1 MNNAIAIARKELK
14 VYFSSPLFYVV
25 TALFILVTGLF
36 FALTILSPS
45 ATGNQTDNLR
55 ATFNTTLFVMIFL
68 GPLLTMRLIS
78 QEKQEGTIE
87 LLLTNPVTDTELV
100 FGKYLAALAMF
111 GAMFVTTLLQV
122 LVLLVAAVDKHRFLF
137 FFSIGSLDTATLIGG
152 YIGNILILGG
162 YLSLGVFASTITNN
176 QIIAALI
183 SFVMLLAL
191 LVVDTAA
198 QFAQPPI
205 SDFLSNVGPRTHA
218 DAFARGLVTAPDL
231 VYAISLIGLPLFLAV
246 VVLGA
251 RRWH

>member
-1 MNNAIAIARKELK
+1 MNNIIAIARKELK

-36 FALTILSPS
+36 FALTILAPN
-45 ATGNQTDNLR
+45 ATGSQTDNLR
-55 ATFNTTLFVMIFL
+55 STFNTSLFVMIFL

-100 FGKYLAALAMF
+100 FGKYLASLAMF

-122 LVLLVAAVDKHRFLF
+122 LVLMVAAVDKHKFVF
-137 FFSIGSLDTATLIGG
+137 ISVGDIDTATLIAG
-152 YIGNILILGG
+152 YLGNVLILGG
-162 YLSLGVFASTITNN
+162 YLALGVLASTVTNN

-183 SFVMLLAL
+183 SFVMLLTL

-205 SDFLSNVGPRTHA
+205 SDFLSNVGPRSHA
-218 DAFARGLVTAPDL
+218 DAFARGLVTAPDV
-231 VYAISLIGLPLFLAV
+231 VYTISLIGLPLFLAV

-251 RRWH
+251 RKWH

>member
-25 TALFILVTGLF
+25 TALFILVSGLF

-45 ATGNQTDNLR
+45 ASGNQTDNLR
-55 ATFNTTLFVMIFL
+55 STFNTTLFVMIFL

-100 FGKYLAALAMF
+100 FGKYLASLAMF
-111 GAMFVTTLLQV
+111 AAMFVTTLLQV
-122 LVLLVAAVDKHRFLF
+122 LVLMVAAVDKHRFLF
-137 FFSIGSLDTATLIGG
+137 FSIGDIDTATLIAG

-183 SFVMLLAL
+183 SFVMLLSL

-198 QFAQPPI
+198 QFAQPPV
-205 SDFLSNVGPRTHA
+205 SDFLSNVGPRSHA
-218 DAFARGLVTAPDL
+218 DAFARGLVAAPDV
-231 VYAISLIGLPLFLAV
+231 VYALSLIGLPLFLAV

>member
-1 MNNAIAIARKELK
+1 MNNIIAIARKELK
-14 VYFSSPLFYVV
+14 VYFSAPLFYVV

-36 FALTILSPS
+36 FALTILSPN
-45 ATGNQTDNLR
+45 ATGSQTENLR
-55 ATFNTTLFVMIFL
+55 STFNTSLFVMIFL

-100 FGKYLAALAMF
+100 LGKYLASLAMF

-122 LVLLVAAVDKHRFLF
+122 LVLMVAVVDKHKLLF
-137 FFSIGSLDTATLIGG
+137 ISVGDIDTATLIAG
-152 YIGNILILGG
+152 YLGNILILGG
-162 YLSLGVFASTITNN
+162 YLSLGVFASTLTNN

-218 DAFARGLVTAPDL
+218 DAFARGLVTAPDV
-231 VYAISLIGLPLFLAV
+231 VYTLSLIGLPLFLAV

-251 RRWH
+251 RKWH